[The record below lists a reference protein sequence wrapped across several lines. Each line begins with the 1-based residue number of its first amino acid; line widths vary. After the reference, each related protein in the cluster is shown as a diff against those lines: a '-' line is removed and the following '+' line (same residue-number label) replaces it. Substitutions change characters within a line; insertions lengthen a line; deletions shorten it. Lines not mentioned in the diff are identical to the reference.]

1 MKIRKNDEVLVI
13 RGDDRGK
20 KGKVHRSF
28 PRDERI
34 LVEGVNFVK
43 RHMRPRP
50 NVKQAGIVE
59 REAPIHVSSVMLLCS
74 KCHRPT
80 RVGFRILDD
89 GSKVRS
95 CRRCGE
101 VVD

>member
-20 KGKVHRSF
+20 RGKVHGSF

-59 REAPIHVSSVMLLCS
+59 REAPIHVSSVMLVCS

-80 RVGFRILDD
+80 RVGFRVLED

-95 CRRCGE
+95 CKRCGE
-101 VVD
+101 VID

>member
-20 KGKVHRSF
+20 RGKVHRSF

-80 RVGFRILDD
+80 RVGFRILED

-101 VVD
+101 VID

>member
-20 KGKVHRSF
+20 RGKVHRSF
-28 PRDERI
+28 PRDDRI

-80 RVGFRILDD
+80 RVGFRILED

-101 VVD
+101 VID